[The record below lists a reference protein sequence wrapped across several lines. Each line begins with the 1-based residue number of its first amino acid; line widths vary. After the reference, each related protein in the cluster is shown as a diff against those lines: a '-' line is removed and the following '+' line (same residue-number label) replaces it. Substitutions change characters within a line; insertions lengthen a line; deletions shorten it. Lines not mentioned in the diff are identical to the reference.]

1 MEQIEKIQG
10 RVMIREVIRPIQND
24 FHIYIPTEYL
34 NKDVE
39 FIMFLLDEQEHVQ
52 KVEILKQK
60 SLRGIFNKYA
70 DDAKVTMEDNAWQ
83 LSVINKFK
91 KHD

>member
-1 MEQIEKIQG
+1 
-10 RVMIREVIRPIQND
+10 MIREVIRPVQND

-39 FIMFLLDEQEHVQ
+39 FIMFPLDEQENVT
-52 KVEILKQK
+52 KIETSKDE
-60 SLRGIFNKYA
+60 SLRGVFNVYT
-70 DDAKVTMEDNAWQ
+70 DDTKLDLEDNAWQ

>member
-1 MEQIEKIQG
+1 
-10 RVMIREVIRPIQND
+10 MIREVIRPTQND

-39 FIMFLLDEQEHVQ
+39 FIMFPLDEQEYVQ
-52 KVEILKQK
+52 KVKTVKQK
-60 SLRGIFNKYA
+60 SLRGIFNIYA
-70 DDAKVTMEDNAWQ
+70 DDTKIALEDNAWQ
-83 LSVINKFK
+83 LSVVNKFK

>member
-1 MEQIEKIQG
+1 
-10 RVMIREVIRPIQND
+10 MIREVIRPTQND

-39 FIMFLLDEQEHVQ
+39 FIMFPLDEQEHVQ
-52 KVEILKQK
+52 KVKIVKQK
-60 SLRGIFNKYA
+60 SLRGVFNIYA
-70 DDAKVTMEDNAWQ
+70 DDTKVTLEDSAWQ
-83 LSVINKFK
+83 LSIVNKFK

>member
-1 MEQIEKIQG
+1 
-10 RVMIREVIRPIQND
+10 MIREVIRPIQND

-39 FIMFLLDEQEHVQ
+39 FIMFPIDEQEHVQ
-52 KVEILKQK
+52 KVEAVKEK
-60 SLRGIFNKYA
+60 SLRGVFNSYSN
-70 DDAKVTMEDNAWQ
+70 DTKVALEDSAWQ
-83 LSVINKFK
+83 LNVMNKFK

>member
-1 MEQIEKIQG
+1 
-10 RVMIREVIRPIQND
+10 MIREVIRPIQND

-39 FIMFLLDEQEHVQ
+39 FIMFPLDEQENVT
-52 KVEILKQK
+52 KIETSKEE
-60 SLRGIFNKYA
+60 SLRGVFSVYA
-70 DDAKVTMEDNAWQ
+70 DDTKLDLEDNAWQ

>member
-1 MEQIEKIQG
+1 
-10 RVMIREVIRPIQND
+10 MIREVIRPIQND

-39 FIMFLLDEQEHVQ
+39 FIMFPLDEQEHVQ
-52 KVEILKQK
+52 KVETPKEK
-60 SLRGIFNKYA
+60 SLRGVFNSYS
-70 DDAKVTMEDNAWQ
+70 DDTKVALEDNAWQ
-83 LSVINKFK
+83 LNVMNKFK

>member
-1 MEQIEKIQG
+1 
-10 RVMIREVIRPIQND
+10 MIREVIRPIQND

-39 FIMFLLDEQEHVQ
+39 FIMFPLDEQEHIQ
-52 KVEILKQK
+52 EVEIPKEK
-60 SLRGIFNKYA
+60 SLRGVFNSYS
-70 DDAKVTMEDNAWQ
+70 DDIKVALEDNAWQ
-83 LSVINKFK
+83 LNVMKKFK

>member
-1 MEQIEKIQG
+1 
-10 RVMIREVIRPIQND
+10 MIREVIRPIQND

-39 FIMFLLDEQEHVQ
+39 FIMFPLEEQDNVQ
-52 KVEILKQK
+52 KIETPKK
-60 SLRGIFNKYA
+60 SSLRGVFSSYS
-70 DDAKVTMEDNAWQ
+70 DDTKVSLEDKVWQ
-83 LSVINKFK
+83 YNVMKKFK

>member
-1 MEQIEKIQG
+1 
-10 RVMIREVIRPIQND
+10 MIREVIRPIQND

-39 FIMFLLDEQEHVQ
+39 FIMFPLEEQDNVQ
-52 KVEILKQK
+52 KIETPKK
-60 SLRGIFNKYA
+60 SSLRGVFSSYS
-70 DDAKVTMEDNAWQ
+70 DDTKVSLEDKVWQ
-83 LSVINKFK
+83 YNVMNKFK

>member
-1 MEQIEKIQG
+1 
-10 RVMIREVIRPIQND
+10 MIREVIRPTQND

-39 FIMFLLDEQEHVQ
+39 FIMFPLDEREHVQ
-52 KVEILKQK
+52 KVETVKQK
-60 SLRGIFNKYA
+60 SLRGVFSAYA
-70 DDAKVTMEDNAWQ
+70 DDAKIALEENAWQ
-83 LSVINKFK
+83 LSVIKKFK